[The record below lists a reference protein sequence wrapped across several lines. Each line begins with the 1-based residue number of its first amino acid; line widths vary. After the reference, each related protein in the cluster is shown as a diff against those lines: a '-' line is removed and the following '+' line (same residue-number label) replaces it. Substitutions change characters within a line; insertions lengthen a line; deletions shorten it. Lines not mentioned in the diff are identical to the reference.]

1 MQLGRRS
8 MRLARSPVAA
18 AVLLLGLVALSSG
31 SPAQATD
38 SGPLIALY
46 AVACPDAGSVPA
58 NSVAQ
63 PSVDDTAGAHQ
74 SWGATRAGPVSSA
87 EAANCTAR
95 SGVTFRLSSVD
106 RGAALSSSSSS
117 RVPPGA
123 EDGETT
129 TVVGTTGGRG
139 LVIVAVADLTESQRT
154 DLDRGNSLWVSGGA
168 PAGFL
173 GLRCHTDLVNSDDLE
188 YLRVA
193 PFEIPSQLTCV
204 HYTQGSAPAPT
215 TATPATVP
223 PAPTTATPVTMPPA
237 PTTATSVTVP
247 PTAPSAPITTTP
259 ATVPPTTVRPTNT
272 TSTGPGSAGPTTT
285 AAPPPTTAA
294 DDSEQS
300 SDSENGGDNE
310 TALPATG
317 GRLTVGVSAPGAGP
331 LSANL
336 TTVWTQD
343 LVLSLTCAGKS
354 FEIRIG
360 PSRQP
365 GEHGLDIPTDL
376 VGRTCSLTLVA
387 DGVESARNTSDLAT
401 VTVNGDRLAPGDSVS
416 LELDADGPRIDAAYA
431 AVGDE
436 SVLPPLSEDRVAD
449 PADRLPLVPVAIG
462 LLLAALAGGILVGRT
477 GARARNRG

>member
-1 MQLGRRS
+1 
-8 MRLARSPVAA
+8 MRLAWSLVAA
-18 AVLLLGLVALSSG
+18 AALLLGSVAFSSG
-31 SPAQATD
+31 SPARATD

-63 PSVDDTAGAHQ
+63 PSVDDTGGAYQ
-74 SWGATRAGPVSSA
+74 SWGATRSGPVSSA
-87 EAANCTAR
+87 EAANCKPR

-106 RGAALSSSSSS
+106 RGAALSSSSGS
-117 RVPPGA
+117 RVPSGA

-204 HYTQGSAPAPT
+204 HYTQGTAPAPT
-215 TATPATVP
+215 TTTPLTAPSTAPPPAVSPPAVSPSTVSPPAVSPSTVP
-223 PAPTTATPVTMPPA
+223 PPA
-237 PTTATSVTVP
+237 VLL
-247 PTAPSAPITTTP
+247 PSTTT
-259 ATVPPTTVRPTNT
+259 TTRA
-272 TSTGPGSAGPTTT
+272 STGSGTAGPTTT
-285 AAPPPTTAA
+285 TAPPPTTAV
-294 DDSEQS
+294 DDSEQGS
-300 SDSENGGDNE
+300 NSDDGGDSE
-310 TALPATG
+310 TALPVTG
-317 GRLTVGVSAPGAGP
+317 VRLTVGISAPGAGP

-343 LVLSLTCAGKS
+343 LVLSLACADET

-360 PSRQP
+360 ASRQP
-365 GEHGLDIPTDL
+365 GEQGLDIPASL
-376 VGRTCSLTLVA
+376 VDQTCSLTLVA
-387 DGVESARNTSDLAT
+387 DGVESAGNAADLAT
-401 VTVNGDRLAPGDSVS
+401 VTVNGDRLTPGDSVS
-416 LELDADGPRIDAAYA
+416 LELDADGPRVDAAYA
-431 AVGDE
+431 AVGGE
-436 SVLPPLSEDRVAD
+436 SVLPPLSDDRGAD
-449 PADRLPLVPVAIG
+449 PADRLPLVPVTIG
-462 LLLAALAGGILVGRT
+462 LLIAALAGGILVGRT